1 MRIQEILTESQ
12 LEQLD
17 EGPLDA
23 IGSVAKGAGKLAGK
37 VIGGVA
43 KGVGAVAGA
52 YGGIK
57 KAFGAGKQA
66 STDYIGNVGK
76 GTNVDV
82 GDEDPA
88 AAPAAPAGGG
98 AAAPAAPAGGGAAAP
113 AAPAASTTTPPTAQ
127 DINAQG
133 PAGTAP
139 AKAQTGAAGQ
149 ALAKTTAA
157 VDQQTTDKAGQ
168 TVYAQVKANVDKL
181 DKKGKQ
187 RILQLLQK
195 SMAVPDPKAAA
206 APGAGAMGAM
216 AKQLGGAAKPNTMA
230 NAPVSKTN
238 TAKPG
243 NPNAAPSGNFDPD
256 TGKPISA
263 AGQAQVKSA
272 ADFAASP
279 QGKAIDAK
287 QAAWDAEDKAAAAAA
302 APAPAATAPMEVPG
316 TGKRT
321 RGASR
326 VPKKVAPSQ
335 AEIDA
340 DREARMGPTSDSII
354 RTGNRLA
361 ETFQAKIKIHKAR
374 LVAEGLQSGA
384 ISIFKK

>member
-1 MRIQEILTESQ
+1 MRINEILTESQ
-12 LEQLD
+12 LQQLE

-88 AAPAAPAGGG
+88 AAAGGAAAPVAPAGGG
-98 AAAPAAPAGGGAAAP
+98 AAAPVAPAGGGAAAP
-113 AAPAASTTTPPTAQ
+113 TAPASTTTPPSAAE
-127 DINAQG
+127 INAQG
-133 PAGTAP
+133 PEGSAP
-139 AKAQTGAAGQ
+139 AKAQTGDAGK
-149 ALAKTTAA
+149 ALAKSTAV

-206 APGAGAMGAM
+206 APAAGAGAMGAM
-216 AKQLGGAAKPNTMA
+216 AKQLGAGGAAKPNTMA

-238 TAKPG
+238 VAKPG
-243 NPNAAPSGNFDPD
+243 NPNAA
-256 TGKPISA
+256 A
-263 AGQAQVKSA
+263 APA
-272 ADFAASP
+272 ADP
-279 QGKAIDAK
+279 
-287 QAAWDAEDKAAAAAA
+287 AAA
-302 APAPAATAPMEVPG
+302 APAAPAADPAAAAPATAAPTNAATAANPSEVPG
-316 TGKRT
+316 KRA

-361 ETFQAKIKIHKAR
+361 ETFQAKMKIHKAR
-374 LVAEGLQSGA
+374 LVAEGLQSGS
-384 ISIFKK
+384 ISIFKR

>member
-1 MRIQEILTESQ
+1 M
-12 LEQLD
+12 
-17 EGPLDA
+17 
-23 IGSVAKGAGKLAGK
+23 
-37 VIGGVA
+37 
-43 KGVGAVAGA
+43 
-52 YGGIK
+52 
-57 KAFGAGKQA
+57 
-66 STDYIGNVGK
+66 
-76 GTNVDV
+76 
-82 GDEDPA
+82 
-88 AAPAAPAGGG
+88 
-98 AAAPAAPAGGGAAAP
+98 
-113 AAPAASTTTPPTAQ
+113 
-127 DINAQG
+127 
-133 PAGTAP
+133 
-139 AKAQTGAAGQ
+139 
-149 ALAKTTAA
+149 
-157 VDQQTTDKAGQ
+157 
-168 TVYAQVKANVDKL
+168 YAQVKANIDKL

-195 SMAVPDPKAAA
+195 SMAAPDPKAAA

-243 NPNAAPSGNFDPD
+243 NPNAAPSGNFDPN

-287 QAAWDAEDKAAAAAA
+287 QAAWDAEDKAAAAAPA
-302 APAPAATAPMEVPG
+302 AAPAATAPMEVPG

-326 VPKKVAPSQ
+326 VPKKAAPSQ

-361 ETFQAKIKIHKAR
+361 ETFQAKMKIHKAR

>member
-82 GDEDPA
+82 GDADPA
-88 AAPAAPAGGG
+88 AAPTGGGAAAPAAAPAGGG
-98 AAAPAAPAGGGAAAP
+98 AAAPAAAP
-113 AAPAASTTTPPTAQ
+113 AAASTTTPPTAQ

-195 SMAVPDPKAAA
+195 SMAAPDPKAA

-243 NPNAAPSGNFDPD
+243 NPNAAP
-256 TGKPISA
+256 A
-263 AGQAQVKSA
+263 AAPA
-272 ADFAASP
+272 ADP
-279 QGKAIDAK
+279 
-287 QAAWDAEDKAAAAAA
+287 AAA
-302 APAPAATAPMEVPG
+302 APAAAPAADPAAAAPAAAPAATAPMEVPG

-361 ETFQAKIKIHKAR
+361 ETFQAKMKIHKAR

>member
-1 MRIQEILTESQ
+1 MRINQILTEQ
-12 LEQLD
+12 EQRELE

-23 IGSVAKGAGKLAGK
+23 IGSVAKGVGKVAGK
-37 VIGGVA
+37 VAGGIA

-66 STDYIGNVGK
+66 ATDYIGNVGT

-88 AAPAAPAGGG
+88 AAPAA
-98 AAAPAAPAGGGAAAP
+98 AP
-113 AAPAASTTTPPTAQ
+113 AAPAAAPSGGGGAAPAVPPTGGATPPTTQ
-127 DINAQG
+127 QINQQG
-133 PAGTAP
+133 PKGTAP
-139 AKAQTGAAGQ
+139 AKAQTGVAAQ
-149 ALAKTTAA
+149 ALQKTAQGLAGASTE
-157 VDQQTTDKAGQ
+157 KAGQ
-168 TVYAQVKANVDKL
+168 TMYAQVKANIDKL

-195 SMAVPDPKAAA
+195 SVA
-206 APGAGAMGAM
+206 APEPAAGAAPGGAGAMGAM
-216 AKQLGGAAKPNTMA
+216 AKQLGGAAQPNTMA

-243 NPNAAPSGNFDPD
+243 NPNAAPSGNFDPN

-287 QAAWDAEDKAAAAAA
+287 QAAWDAEDKAAAAAPA
-302 APAPAATAPMEVPG
+302 AAPAATAPMEVPG

-326 VPKKVAPSQ
+326 VPKKAAPSQ

-361 ETFQAKIKIHKAR
+361 ETFQAKMKIHKAR

>member
-88 AAPAAPAGGG
+88 AAGGGAEAPAGGGATAPVAPAGGGAAAPAGGG
-98 AAAPAAPAGGGAAAP
+98 AAAPTAP
-113 AAPAASTTTPPTAQ
+113 ASTTTPPSAAE
-127 DINAQG
+127 INAQG
-133 PAGTAP
+133 PEGSAP
-139 AKAQTGAAGQ
+139 AKAQTGDAGK
-149 ALAKTTAA
+149 ALAKSTAV

-206 APGAGAMGAM
+206 PGAGVMGAM
-216 AKQLGGAAKPNTMA
+216 AKQLGAGGAAKPNTMA

-238 TAKPG
+238 VAKPG
-243 NPNAAPSGNFDPD
+243 NPNAA
-256 TGKPISA
+256 A
-263 AGQAQVKSA
+263 APA
-272 ADFAASP
+272 ADP
-279 QGKAIDAK
+279 
-287 QAAWDAEDKAAAAAA
+287 AAAA
-302 APAPAATAPMEVPG
+302 APAADPAAAAPAAAPATAAPTNAATAANPSEVPG
-316 TGKRT
+316 KRA

-326 VPKKVAPSQ
+326 VPKKAAPSQ

-361 ETFQAKIKIHKAR
+361 ETFQAKMKIHKAR
-374 LVAEGLQSGA
+374 LVAEGLQSGS

>member
-1 MRIQEILTESQ
+1 
-12 LEQLD
+12 
-17 EGPLDA
+17 
-23 IGSVAKGAGKLAGK
+23 
-37 VIGGVA
+37 
-43 KGVGAVAGA
+43 
-52 YGGIK
+52 
-57 KAFGAGKQA
+57 
-66 STDYIGNVGK
+66 
-76 GTNVDV
+76 
-82 GDEDPA
+82 
-88 AAPAAPAGGG
+88 
-98 AAAPAAPAGGGAAAP
+98 
-113 AAPAASTTTPPTAQ
+113 
-127 DINAQG
+127 
-133 PAGTAP
+133 
-139 AKAQTGAAGQ
+139 
-149 ALAKTTAA
+149 
-157 VDQQTTDKAGQ
+157 
-168 TVYAQVKANVDKL
+168 
-181 DKKGKQ
+181 
-187 RILQLLQK
+187 
-195 SMAVPDPKAAA
+195 
-206 APGAGAMGAM
+206 MGAM
-216 AKQLGGAAKPNTMA
+216 AKQLGGAAQPNTMA

-243 NPNAAPSGNFDPD
+243 NPNAAPSGNFDPN

-287 QAAWDAEDKAAAAAA
+287 QAAWDAEDKAAAAAPA
-302 APAPAATAPMEVPG
+302 AAPAATAPMEVPG

-326 VPKKVAPSQ
+326 VPKKAAPSQ

-361 ETFQAKIKIHKAR
+361 ETFQAKMKIHKAR